1 MQIIRVETERIIASK
16 DQQLLHS
23 FCCKSISRDEWRLF
37 AFLYRDREFI
47 VMTLYQL
54 LMWGVFLSFSREA
67 LSSSYGFLSFLF
79 LVVKL
84 SSSLIIM
91 WSFLELFVFDC
102 EAS

>member
-1 MQIIRVETERIIASK
+1 
-16 DQQLLHS
+16 
-23 FCCKSISRDEWRLF
+23 
-37 AFLYRDREFI
+37 
-47 VMTLYQL
+47 
-54 LMWGVFLSFSREA
+54 
-67 LSSSYGFLSFLF
+67 LSFLF